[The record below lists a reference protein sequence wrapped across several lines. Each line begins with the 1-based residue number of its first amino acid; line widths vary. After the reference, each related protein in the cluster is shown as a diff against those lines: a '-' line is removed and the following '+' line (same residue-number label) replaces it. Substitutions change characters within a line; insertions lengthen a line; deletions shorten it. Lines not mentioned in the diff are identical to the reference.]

1 MTDSGTH
8 PSRLSAALRLL
19 HDNARPTELAG
30 MARFG
35 IVGSGR
41 LGVSIPVL
49 RGIARSLGR
58 DQALALDL
66 WHTGIP
72 DARILAGMVAQPAL
86 LTVQC
91 MDAWA
96 QGFASWDVCDQVCG
110 NAFVA
115 SPLAW
120 NRVQAWAQHPDEF
133 VRRAA
138 FALLATLAV
147 HDKQATDATFVAAL
161 AWVETAASDE
171 RNFVKKAVNWALRNI
186 GKRNAALHAA
196 AVASALRIQ
205 LQGSRSA
212 RWIAAD
218 ALREL
223 NSEAVTARMAA
234 RAHTLPLPP
243 SAPSS

>member
-1 MTDSGTH
+1 MTNSATAS
-8 PSRLSAALRLL
+8 PRLPEALALL
-19 HDNARPTELAG
+19 HQQARPDQLAG

-35 IVGSGR
+35 IGGAGR
-41 LGVSIPVL
+41 LGVSIPAL
-49 RGIARSLGR
+49 RQMARSLGR
-58 DQALALDL
+58 DHPLALDL
-66 WHTGIP
+66 WKTSIP
-72 DARILAGMVAQPAL
+72 DMRILASMVVQPAL
-86 LTVQC
+86 LTTQC

-110 NAFVA
+110 NAFAA

-120 NRVQAWAQHPDEF
+120 GRIQAWAQHPDEF

-147 HDKQATDATFVAAL
+147 HDKRAPDASFVAAL
-161 AWVETAASDE
+161 AWVEVAASDE

-186 GKRNAALHAA
+186 GKRNAVLRDAA
-196 AVASALRIQ
+196 IACALRIQ
-205 LQGSRSA
+205 QQGSKPA

-223 NSEAVTARMAA
+223 NSESVRSRQSTS
-234 RAHTLPLPP
+234 PP
-243 SAPSS
+243 KKGLNILAK